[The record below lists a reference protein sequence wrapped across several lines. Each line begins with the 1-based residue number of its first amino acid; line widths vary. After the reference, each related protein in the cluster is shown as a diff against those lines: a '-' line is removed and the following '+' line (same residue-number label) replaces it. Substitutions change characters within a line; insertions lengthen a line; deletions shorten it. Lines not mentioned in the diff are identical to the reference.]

1 MRRKELFFLLSAW
14 LFIMLLHSYYL
25 KERYYV
31 NDVAGYAYNT
41 LEVMNGRGWYASTWH
56 NKPPGINFI
65 YLIAFSIFGKSF
77 ITTQIIALLAD
88 ILSAFLLYLLGRYIL
103 YKEIRLFFLLPIS
116 FALFCVSVGLEGH
129 CANTETFLAVFEI
142 AGMLFL
148 GLAYK
153 KKKNT
158 FYFMS
163 GLMLGIAFMIKQAG
177 LMTFIA
183 GLIFIFVVKIID
195 KKDVK
200 FLIGKL
206 FIFIISFFIPL
217 ALLSIFFLSQG
228 VFDKFIK
235 YTFIIPYQYGKEMSA
250 VARMRIIQSREGI
263 WDMLGIELIVFGI
276 SALFGTLYILLKRSR
291 VMILILIWFIICC
304 FEFSLFG
311 IFPHYY
317 IQLIAPF
324 VCLSVIGLSYIYQNI
339 LRERILKVS
348 FSVLLVIPY
357 LHTISSTINSGTL
370 IIPETGQYRFLASQ
384 QDRFLASQYIK
395 KRTNPQDKIFVWD
408 DIEGCSIYFWTG
420 LTNITHFRVKY
431 CFLPKE
437 LMRPQQRAF
446 AGDYKLNQ
454 KSFLSDLNKEL
465 PIYIIIVDDDRYG
478 PDSEKKAFLEFFDIL
493 EKRYVAEA
501 KIGICTIY
509 RLIS

>member
-1 MRRKELFFLLSAW
+1 MRKKELLFLLSAW

-31 NDVAGYAYNT
+31 IDVAGYAYNT
-41 LEVMNGRGWYASTWH
+41 LEVMNGHGWYASTWH

-77 ITTQIIALLAD
+77 ISTQIIALLAN
-88 ILSAFLLYLLGRYIL
+88 ILSAFLMYLIGRYLLYE
-103 YKEIRLFFLLPIS
+103 EIRLFFLLPIS
-116 FALFCVSVGLEGH
+116 FALFCVSAALDGH
-129 CANTETFLAVFEI
+129 TANADTFMAVFEI
-142 AGMLFL
+142 AGILFL

-153 KKKNT
+153 NKKNT

-163 GLMLGIAFMIKQAG
+163 GLMLGIAFMIRQAG

-195 KKDVK
+195 KEDVK
-200 FLIGKL
+200 FLLSKL
-206 FIFIISFFIPL
+206 FIFIISFFVPL
-217 ALLSIFFLSQG
+217 ALLSIFFLWQG

-235 YTFIIPYQYGKEMSA
+235 YTFIIPYQYGKDMS
-250 VARMRIIQSREGI
+250 VEARFMIIQSCKRI
-263 WDMLGIELIVFGI
+263 WNLLGIELIVFGI
-276 SALFGTLYILLKRSR
+276 PALLGILYTLLKHSR
-291 VMILILIWFIICC
+291 TMILILIWFIICC
-304 FEFSLFG
+304 FEICLFG

-339 LRERILKVS
+339 LRKRILKVL
-348 FSVLLVIPY
+348 FSILLVVPY
-357 LHTISSTINSGTL
+357 LHTTDLTINKGTQ
-370 IIPETGQYRFLASQ
+370 IMPGEI

-395 KRTNPQDKIFVWD
+395 KRTSPQDKIFVWD
-408 DIEGCSIYFWTG
+408 DIDGCSIYFWDSF
-420 LTNITHFRVKY
+420 TNITHFRVKY
-431 CFLPKE
+431 CFLPKD
-437 LMRPQQRAF
+437 LMRPNYRAL

-454 KSFLSDLNKEL
+454 KNFLSDLNKEL
-465 PIYIIIVDDDRYG
+465 PIYIVIVNDNWYG
-478 PDSEKKAFLEFFDIL
+478 PDYLEKKAFLEFFDIL
-493 EKRYVAEA
+493 EKRYAVEK
-501 KIGICTIY
+501 KINTCIIY